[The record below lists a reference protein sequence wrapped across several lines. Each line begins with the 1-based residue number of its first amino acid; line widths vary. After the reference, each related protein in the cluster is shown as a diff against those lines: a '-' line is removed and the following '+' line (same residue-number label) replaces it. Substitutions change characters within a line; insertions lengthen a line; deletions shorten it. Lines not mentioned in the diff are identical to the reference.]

1 MRASVR
7 AVRAAPLQLCHSH
20 LQALYSV
27 PAKRA
32 VLPLRTQSPLQLAK
46 DCRGTA
52 HRCLPFAHRCDAI
65 CTHCV
70 RALASVY
77 TSKLAVMPPY
87 QDLGEVFKARLTNG
101 WVVSAVRAFWSS
113 TMLPILH
120 WRPEQAKNC
129 DAAPS
134 AALSDHT
141 ASDAT
146 EARIDNCSIVP
157 HCVGG
162 SHSS

>member
-1 MRASVR
+1 MVRASVR

-77 TSKLAVMPPY
+77 TSKLPRG
-87 QDLGEVFKARLTNG
+87 LLTKTFD
-101 WVVSAVRAFWSS
+101 R
-113 TMLPILH
+113 
-120 WRPEQAKNC
+120 
-129 DAAPS
+129 
-134 AALSDHT
+134 
-141 ASDAT
+141 
-146 EARIDNCSIVP
+146 CSKP
-157 HCVGG
+157 G
-162 SHSS
+162 